1 MILWKLSL
9 ALLLCCCQ
17 SFQFQRYRARQYSLS
32 LSSATEEDEAAL
44 IKDTLS
50 LWQQLKEAT
59 GGSFS
64 VNSQEDAELLAEKM
78 EKIKQASR
86 ASSPSPLPFDRVKRS
101 SKLLSKLLAV
111 SEKGEENIVL
121 LHLKDYVEEVR
132 ENDFQGNASVARAVL
147 FNLCDRASAK
157 SINDACDALTSVK
170 LLTNSAQHAGHFLSF
185 VASNPYSSPGASEL
199 VSATLQRDILT
210 RLEILQREDLNQIVR
225 QLSKRGYMMQAVDLV
240 RAMHRSPHASPDS
253 QTLEWLVKGFVL
265 TAEPVRQ
272 CKTMKSL
279 PNSEKKYP
287 EILLL
292 GRSNAGKSSLLNAL
306 LRRKSLASVSA
317 MPGHTQSLQLY
328 ELRCRTGRLILVD
341 SPGMGYAESVPD
353 ERRRSWKVLL
363 QRYLAVRDNCK
374 LVLHLMDY
382 RASLTAI
389 DEEIMDMVRLA
400 EEERRRNGRSPFLYQ
415 PLLTKADHYSHPV
428 TLKTVKERQAEIS
441 KLYPGAEAMVTS
453 SQSARGL
460 EEVWFNLI
468 ALVDKTRPQIHNN
481 TDSKSEDN
489 YSYIQS
495 GVNGSEE
502 PRKQAL

>member
-1 MILWKLSL
+1 MILWKLCL

-17 SFQFQRYRARQYSLS
+17 SFRFQRFHVRPYSLS

-50 LWQQLKEAT
+50 LWQQLKDAT
-59 GGSFS
+59 GGSLS
-64 VNSQEDAELLAEKM
+64 VNSQEDAELLVEKM

-86 ASSPSPLPFDRVKRS
+86 APTPSPMPVDKVKRS
-101 SKLLSKLLAV
+101 SKLLSKLLAL
-111 SEKGEENIVL
+111 SEKGDENIVL
-121 LHLKDYVEEVR
+121 SHLQDYVEDVR
-132 ENDFQGNASVARAVL
+132 ENNFQGNASVARAVL
-147 FNLCDRASAK
+147 FNLCDWASATG
-157 SINDACDALTSVK
+157 INDTCDALTSVK
-170 LLTNSAQHAGHFLSF
+170 LLTNSAQHVGYFLSF
-185 VASNPYSSPGASEL
+185 VASSPCSSPGASEL
-199 VSATLQRDILT
+199 VSATLQRDILS

-225 QLSKRGYMMQAVDLV
+225 QLSKRGYMIQAMDLV
-240 RAMHRSPHASPDS
+240 RAMHHSLHGSPDS

-279 PNSEKKYP
+279 PNPEKKFP

-317 MPGHTQSLQLY
+317 KPGHTQSLQLY

-382 RASLTAI
+382 RTGLTAI
-389 DEEIMDMVRLA
+389 DEEIVEMVRLA
-400 EEERRRNGRSPFLYQ
+400 EEERRRDGRSPFLYQ
-415 PLLTKADHYSHPV
+415 PLLTKADQYSHPI
-428 TLKTVKERQAEIS
+428 TLKTVKERQAEIN
-441 KLYPGAEAMVTS
+441 KLYPGVEAKVTS
-453 SQSARGL
+453 SRSARGL
-460 EEVWFNLI
+460 EEQ
-468 ALVDKTRPQIHNN
+468 K
-481 TDSKSEDN
+481 
-489 YSYIQS
+489 
-495 GVNGSEE
+495 
-502 PRKQAL
+502 